1 MLQGAILALGLL
13 LPSQRPSSTWARVA
27 LLRQTEW
34 AIMRPPPHGAEHWLS
49 GVSDQV
55 KVLRP
60 QPGDE
65 AGEEAGDEA
74 EPPQTPQRSTRRVES
89 RRRSH
94 PTG

>member
-27 LLRQTEW
+27 LLRQTEC
-34 AIMRPPPHGAEHWLS
+34 AIMRPPPQGAEHWLS
-49 GVSDQV
+49 GVSAQV

-60 QPGDE
+60 QPGD
-65 AGEEAGDEA
+65 DEA

-89 RRRSH
+89 RRRSQ

>member
-27 LLRQTEW
+27 LLRQTEC

-49 GVSDQV
+49 GVSAQV

-60 QPGDE
+60 QPGD
-65 AGEEAGDEA
+65 EAGDEA

-89 RRRSH
+89 RRRSQ